1 MTATDN
7 IQVRPLE
14 DIERCIVKRYKKH
27 TWSKFLKAINDYKL
41 ISDGDRIAI
50 AISGGKDSLL
60 MAKMFQE
67 LKKYSNIDFE
77 LVFLAMDPG
86 YREDIR
92 VKLEELCKYLNIP
105 VEIFESGIFRITDE
119 IARDNP
125 CYMCARMRRG
135 ALYNKAEELGCNK
148 LALGHHY
155 DDVIETTMMN
165 ILCSGNFKTMLPKIK
180 SSKSGEMQIIRPL
193 YYIRLG
199 HHYDDVIETTMM
211 NILCSGN
218 FKTMLPKIKS
228 SKSGEMQIIRP
239 LYYIREEYIKRFV
252 RYTGIEPLDCACTVT
267 SKKAGN
273 KRYEIK
279 ELISS
284 LSENFDNVEKSI
296 FKAAQNVKIDSVLGW
311 EKDGVKHSFMEEFE
325 EI

>member
-7 IQVRPLE
+7 LQVRPLE
-14 DIERCIVKRYKKH
+14 EIERCIVKRYKKH
-27 TWSKFLKAINDYKL
+27 IWSKFLKAINDYKL
-41 ISDGDRIAI
+41 ISDGDRIAV

-86 YREDIR
+86 YRDDIR

-193 YYIRLG
+193 YYIR
-199 HHYDDVIETTMM
+199 
-211 NILCSGN
+211 
-218 FKTMLPKIKS
+218 
-228 SKSGEMQIIRP
+228 
-239 LYYIREEYIKRFV
+239 EEYIKRFV

-296 FKAAQNVKIDSVLGW
+296 FKAAQNVNIDSVLGW

>member
-27 TWSKFLKAINDYKL
+27 IWSKFLKAINDYKL

-180 SSKSGEMQIIRPL
+180 SSKSG
-193 YYIRLG
+193 
-199 HHYDDVIETTMM
+199 
-211 NILCSGN
+211 
-218 FKTMLPKIKS
+218 K
-228 SKSGEMQIIRP
+228 MQIIRP

-296 FKAAQNVKIDSVLGW
+296 FKAAQNVKVDSVLGW

>member
-7 IQVRPLE
+7 LQVRPLE
-14 DIERCIVKRYKKH
+14 EIERCIVKRYKKH
-27 TWSKFLKAINDYKL
+27 IWSKFLKAINDYKL
-41 ISDGDRIAI
+41 ISDGDRIAV

-86 YREDIR
+86 YRDDIR

-180 SSKSGEMQIIRPL
+180 SSKSG
-193 YYIRLG
+193 
-199 HHYDDVIETTMM
+199 
-211 NILCSGN
+211 
-218 FKTMLPKIKS
+218 K
-228 SKSGEMQIIRP
+228 MQIIRP

-267 SKKAGN
+267 SKKSGN

-284 LSENFDNVEKSI
+284 LTDNFDNVEKSI
-296 FKAAQNVKIDSVLGW
+296 FKAAQNVNIDSVLGW

-325 EI
+325 DIKD

>member
-27 TWSKFLKAINDYKL
+27 IWSKFLKAINDYKL

-193 YYIRLG
+193 YYIR
-199 HHYDDVIETTMM
+199 
-211 NILCSGN
+211 
-218 FKTMLPKIKS
+218 
-228 SKSGEMQIIRP
+228 
-239 LYYIREEYIKRFV
+239 EEYIKRFV

-273 KRYEIK
+273 KRFEIK

>member
-14 DIERCIVKRYKKH
+14 EIERCIVKRYKKH
-27 TWSKFLKAINDYKL
+27 IWSKFLKAINDYKL
-41 ISDGDRIAI
+41 ISDGDRIAV

-86 YREDIR
+86 YRDDIR
-92 VKLEELCKYLNIP
+92 VKLEELCEYLNIP

-193 YYIRLG
+193 YYIR
-199 HHYDDVIETTMM
+199 
-211 NILCSGN
+211 
-218 FKTMLPKIKS
+218 
-228 SKSGEMQIIRP
+228 
-239 LYYIREEYIKRFV
+239 EEYIKRFV

-279 ELISS
+279 ELIAS
-284 LSENFDNVEKSI
+284 LAENFDNVEKSI
-296 FKAAQNVKIDSVLGW
+296 FKAAQNVNIDSVLGW
-311 EKDGVKHSFMEEFE
+311 EKDGVKHSFMEEFG

>member
-27 TWSKFLKAINDYKL
+27 IWSKFLKAINDYKL
-41 ISDGDRIAI
+41 ISDGDKIAI

-67 LKKYSNIDFE
+67 LKKYSDIDFE

-193 YYIRLG
+193 YYIR
-199 HHYDDVIETTMM
+199 
-211 NILCSGN
+211 
-218 FKTMLPKIKS
+218 
-228 SKSGEMQIIRP
+228 
-239 LYYIREEYIKRFV
+239 EEYIKRFV

-296 FKAAQNVKIDSVLGW
+296 FKAAQNVNIDSVLGW

>member
-7 IQVRPLE
+7 TQVRPLE
-14 DIERCIVKRYKKH
+14 EIERCIVKRYKKH
-27 TWSKFLKAINDYKL
+27 IWSKFLKAINDYKL
-41 ISDGDRIAI
+41 ISDGDRIAV

-67 LKKYSNIDFE
+67 LKKYSNINFE

-86 YREDIR
+86 YRDDIR
-92 VKLEELCKYLNIP
+92 VKLEELCEYLNIP
-105 VEIFESGIFRITDE
+105 VKIFESGIFRITDE

-135 ALYNKAEELGCNK
+135 ALYNRAEELGCNK
-148 LALGHHY
+148 LA
-155 DDVIETTMMN
+155 
-165 ILCSGNFKTMLPKIK
+165 
-180 SSKSGEMQIIRPL
+180 
-193 YYIRLG
+193 LG

-279 ELISS
+279 ELIAS

-296 FKAAQNVKIDSVLGW
+296 FKAAQNVNIDSVLGW
-311 EKDGVKHSFMEEFE
+311 EKDGVKHSFMEEFD

>member
-27 TWSKFLKAINDYKL
+27 IWSKFLKAINDYKL

-180 SSKSGEMQIIRPL
+180 SSKSG
-193 YYIRLG
+193 
-199 HHYDDVIETTMM
+199 
-211 NILCSGN
+211 
-218 FKTMLPKIKS
+218 K
-228 SKSGEMQIIRP
+228 MQIIRP

-267 SKKAGN
+267 SKKSGN

-284 LSENFDNVEKSI
+284 LTDNFDNVEKSI
-296 FKAAQNVKIDSVLGW
+296 FKAAQNVNIDSVLGW

-325 EI
+325 DIND

>member
-27 TWSKFLKAINDYKL
+27 IWSKFLKAINDYKL

-193 YYIRLG
+193 YYIR
-199 HHYDDVIETTMM
+199 
-211 NILCSGN
+211 
-218 FKTMLPKIKS
+218 
-228 SKSGEMQIIRP
+228 
-239 LYYIREEYIKRFV
+239 EEYIKRFV

-296 FKAAQNVKIDSVLGW
+296 FKAAQNVNIDSVLGW

>member
-7 IQVRPLE
+7 ILVRPLE

-27 TWSKFLKAINDYKL
+27 IWSKFLKAINDYKL
-41 ISDGDRIAI
+41 INEGDRIAV

-67 LKKYSNIDFE
+67 LKKYSKINFE

-86 YREDIR
+86 YRDDIR

-135 ALYNKAEELGCNK
+135 ALYNKAEELECNK

-180 SSKSGEMQIIRPL
+180 SSKSG
-193 YYIRLG
+193 
-199 HHYDDVIETTMM
+199 D
-211 NILCSGN
+211 
-218 FKTMLPKIKS
+218 
-228 SKSGEMQIIRP
+228 MQIIRP

-279 ELISS
+279 ELISN

-296 FKAAQNVKIDSVLGW
+296 FKAAQNVNIDSVLGW

-325 EI
+325 EIDD

>member
-27 TWSKFLKAINDYKL
+27 IWSKFLKAINDYKL

-86 YREDIR
+86 YRDDIR

-148 LALGHHY
+148 LA
-155 DDVIETTMMN
+155 
-165 ILCSGNFKTMLPKIK
+165 
-180 SSKSGEMQIIRPL
+180 
-193 YYIRLG
+193 LG

-311 EKDGVKHSFMEEFE
+311 EKDGVKNSFMEEFE

>member
-27 TWSKFLKAINDYKL
+27 IWSKFLKAINDYKL

-86 YREDIR
+86 YRDDIR

-180 SSKSGEMQIIRPL
+180 SSESG
-193 YYIRLG
+193 
-199 HHYDDVIETTMM
+199 
-211 NILCSGN
+211 
-218 FKTMLPKIKS
+218 K
-228 SKSGEMQIIRP
+228 MQIIRP

-267 SKKAGN
+267 SKKSGN

-284 LSENFDNVEKSI
+284 LTDNFDNVEKSI
-296 FKAAQNVKIDSVLGW
+296 FKAAQNVNIDSVLGW

-325 EI
+325 DIND

>member
-7 IQVRPLE
+7 LQVRPLE
-14 DIERCIVKRYKKH
+14 EIERCIVKRYKKH
-27 TWSKFLKAINDYKL
+27 IWSKFLKAINDYKL
-41 ISDGDRIAI
+41 ISDGDRIAV

-86 YREDIR
+86 YRDDIR

-180 SSKSGEMQIIRPL
+180 SSKSG
-193 YYIRLG
+193 
-199 HHYDDVIETTMM
+199 
-211 NILCSGN
+211 
-218 FKTMLPKIKS
+218 K
-228 SKSGEMQIIRP
+228 MQIIRP

-267 SKKAGN
+267 SKKSGN

-284 LSENFDNVEKSI
+284 LTDNFDNVEKSI
-296 FKAAQNVKIDSVLGW
+296 FKAAQNVNIDSVLGW
-311 EKDGVKHSFMEEFE
+311 EKDGVKHSFMDEFE
-325 EI
+325 DIND

>member
-1 MTATDN
+1 MKFGRSDN
-7 IQVRPLE
+7 EMIYFV
-14 DIERCIVKRYKKH
+14 I
-27 TWSKFLKAINDYKL
+27 
-41 ISDGDRIAI
+41 
-50 AISGGKDSLL
+50 
-60 MAKMFQE
+60 
-67 LKKYSNIDFE
+67 KYSNVDFE

-86 YREDIR
+86 YRDDIR
-92 VKLEELCKYLNIP
+92 VKLEELCEYLNIP
-105 VEIFESGIFRITDE
+105 VKIFESGIFRITDE

-193 YYIRLG
+193 YYIREEYIKRFVRYTG
-199 HHYDDVIETTMM
+199 IEP
-211 NILCSGN
+211 LDC
-218 FKTMLPKIKS
+218 S

-279 ELISS
+279 ELIAS

-296 FKAAQNVKIDSVLGW
+296 FKAAQNVNIDSVLGWEKDGVKHSFMRYEIKELIASLSENFDNVEKSIFKAAQNVNIDSVLGW
-311 EKDGVKHSFMEEFE
+311 EKDGVKHSFMEEFD

>member
-7 IQVRPLE
+7 LQVRPLE
-14 DIERCIVKRYKKH
+14 EIERCIVKRYKKH
-27 TWSKFLKAINDYKL
+27 IWSKFLKAIKDYKL
-41 ISDGDRIAI
+41 ISDGDRIAV

-86 YREDIR
+86 YRDDIR

-105 VEIFESGIFRITDE
+105 IEIFESGIFRITDE

-180 SSKSGEMQIIRPL
+180 SSKSG
-193 YYIRLG
+193 
-199 HHYDDVIETTMM
+199 
-211 NILCSGN
+211 
-218 FKTMLPKIKS
+218 K
-228 SKSGEMQIIRP
+228 MQIIRP
-239 LYYIREEYIKRFV
+239 LYYIREEHIKRFV
-252 RYTGIEPLDCACTVT
+252 RYTCIEPLDCACTVT
-267 SKKAGN
+267 SKKSGN

-284 LSENFDNVEKSI
+284 LTDNFDNVEKSI
-296 FKAAQNVKIDSVLGW
+296 FKAAQNVNIDSVLGW
-311 EKDGVKHSFMEEFE
+311 EKDGVKHSFLEEFE
-325 EI
+325 DIND

>member
-1 MTATDN
+1 MTETDN

-14 DIERCIVKRYKKH
+14 EIERCIVKRYKKH
-27 TWSKFLKAINDYKL
+27 IWSKFLKAINDYKL
-41 ISDGDRIAI
+41 ISYGDRIAV

-67 LKKYSNIDFE
+67 LKKYSNINFE

-86 YREDIR
+86 YRDDIR
-92 VKLEELCKYLNIP
+92 VKLEELCEYLNIP
-105 VEIFESGIFRITDE
+105 VKIFESGIFRITDE

-193 YYIRLG
+193 YYIR
-199 HHYDDVIETTMM
+199 
-211 NILCSGN
+211 
-218 FKTMLPKIKS
+218 
-228 SKSGEMQIIRP
+228 
-239 LYYIREEYIKRFV
+239 EEYIKRFV

-279 ELISS
+279 ELIAS

-296 FKAAQNVKIDSVLGW
+296 FKAAQNVNIDSVLGW
-311 EKDGVKHSFMEEFE
+311 EKDGVKHSFMEEFD

>member
-7 IQVRPLE
+7 LQVRPLE
-14 DIERCIVKRYKKH
+14 EIERCIVKRYKKH
-27 TWSKFLKAINDYKL
+27 IWSKFLKAINDYKL
-41 ISDGDRIAI
+41 ISDGDRIAV

-193 YYIRLG
+193 YYIR
-199 HHYDDVIETTMM
+199 
-211 NILCSGN
+211 
-218 FKTMLPKIKS
+218 
-228 SKSGEMQIIRP
+228 
-239 LYYIREEYIKRFV
+239 EEYIKRFV

>member
-7 IQVRPLE
+7 LQVRPLE
-14 DIERCIVKRYKKH
+14 EIERCIVKRYKKH
-27 TWSKFLKAINDYKL
+27 IWSKFLKAINDYKL
-41 ISDGDRIAI
+41 ISDGDRIAV

-86 YREDIR
+86 YRDDIR

-180 SSKSGEMQIIRPL
+180 SSKSG
-193 YYIRLG
+193 
-199 HHYDDVIETTMM
+199 
-211 NILCSGN
+211 
-218 FKTMLPKIKS
+218 K
-228 SKSGEMQIIRP
+228 MQIIRP

-267 SKKAGN
+267 SKKSGN

-284 LSENFDNVEKSI
+284 LTDNFDNVEKSI
-296 FKAAQNVKIDSVLGW
+296 FKAAQNVNIDSVLGW
-311 EKDGVKHSFMEEFE
+311 EKDGIKHSFMEEFE
-325 EI
+325 DIND

>member
-14 DIERCIVKRYKKH
+14 DIERCIVKRYKKYI
-27 TWSKFLKAINDYKL
+27 WSKFLKAINDYKL

-86 YREDIR
+86 YRDDIR

-148 LALGHHY
+148 LA
-155 DDVIETTMMN
+155 
-165 ILCSGNFKTMLPKIK
+165 
-180 SSKSGEMQIIRPL
+180 
-193 YYIRLG
+193 LG

>member
-7 IQVRPLE
+7 IQVRLLE

-27 TWSKFLKAINDYKL
+27 IWSKFLKAINDYKL

-193 YYIRLG
+193 YYIR
-199 HHYDDVIETTMM
+199 
-211 NILCSGN
+211 
-218 FKTMLPKIKS
+218 
-228 SKSGEMQIIRP
+228 
-239 LYYIREEYIKRFV
+239 EEYIKRFV

>member
-7 IQVRPLE
+7 ILVRPLE

-27 TWSKFLKAINDYKL
+27 IWSKFLKAINDYKL
-41 ISDGDRIAI
+41 ISDGDRIAV

-67 LKKYSNIDFE
+67 LKKYSKVDFE

-86 YREDIR
+86 YRDDIR
-92 VKLEELCKYLNIP
+92 VKLEELCEYLNIP

-193 YYIRLG
+193 YYIR
-199 HHYDDVIETTMM
+199 
-211 NILCSGN
+211 
-218 FKTMLPKIKS
+218 
-228 SKSGEMQIIRP
+228 
-239 LYYIREEYIKRFV
+239 EEYIRRFV

-296 FKAAQNVKIDSVLGW
+296 FKAAQNVNIDSVLGW

-325 EI
+325 EIDD

>member
-27 TWSKFLKAINDYKL
+27 IWSKFLKAINDYKL

-86 YREDIR
+86 YRDDIR

-105 VEIFESGIFRITDE
+105 VEIFESGIFIITDE

-148 LALGHHY
+148 LA
-155 DDVIETTMMN
+155 
-165 ILCSGNFKTMLPKIK
+165 
-180 SSKSGEMQIIRPL
+180 
-193 YYIRLG
+193 LG

>member
-7 IQVRPLE
+7 LQVRPLE
-14 DIERCIVKRYKKH
+14 EIERCIVKRYKKH
-27 TWSKFLKAINDYKL
+27 IWSKFLKAINDYKL
-41 ISDGDRIAI
+41 ISDGDRIAV

-86 YREDIR
+86 YRDDIR

-180 SSKSGEMQIIRPL
+180 SSKSG
-193 YYIRLG
+193 
-199 HHYDDVIETTMM
+199 
-211 NILCSGN
+211 
-218 FKTMLPKIKS
+218 K
-228 SKSGEMQIIRP
+228 MQIIRP

-252 RYTGIEPLDCACTVT
+252 RYTCIEPLDCACTVT
-267 SKKAGN
+267 SKKSGN

-284 LSENFDNVEKSI
+284 LTDNFDNVEKSI
-296 FKAAQNVKIDSVLGW
+296 FKAAQNVNIDSVLGW

-325 EI
+325 DIND

>member
-27 TWSKFLKAINDYKL
+27 IWSKFLKAINDYKL

-180 SSKSGEMQIIRPL
+180 SSKSG
-193 YYIRLG
+193 
-199 HHYDDVIETTMM
+199 
-211 NILCSGN
+211 
-218 FKTMLPKIKS
+218 K
-228 SKSGEMQIIRP
+228 MQIIRP

>member
-1 MTATDN
+1 MTETDN

-14 DIERCIVKRYKKH
+14 EIERCIVKRYKKH
-27 TWSKFLKAINDYKL
+27 IWSKFLKAINDYKL
-41 ISDGDRIAI
+41 ISYGDRIAV

-67 LKKYSNIDFE
+67 LKKYSNINFE

-86 YREDIR
+86 YRDDIR
-92 VKLEELCKYLNIP
+92 VKLEELCEYLNIP

-193 YYIRLG
+193 YYIR
-199 HHYDDVIETTMM
+199 
-211 NILCSGN
+211 
-218 FKTMLPKIKS
+218 
-228 SKSGEMQIIRP
+228 
-239 LYYIREEYIKRFV
+239 EEYIKRFV

-279 ELISS
+279 ELIAS

-296 FKAAQNVKIDSVLGW
+296 FKAAQNVNIDSVLGW
-311 EKDGVKHSFMEEFE
+311 EKDGVKHSFMEEFD

>member
-1 MTATDN
+1 MTETDN

-14 DIERCIVKRYKKH
+14 EIERCIVKRYKKH
-27 TWSKFLKAINDYKL
+27 IWSKFLKAINDYKL
-41 ISDGDRIAI
+41 ISDGDRIAV

-67 LKKYSNIDFE
+67 LKKYSNINFE

-86 YREDIR
+86 YRDDIR
-92 VKLEELCKYLNIP
+92 VKLEELCEYLNIP
-105 VEIFESGIFRITDE
+105 VKIFESGIFRITDE

-193 YYIRLG
+193 YYIR
-199 HHYDDVIETTMM
+199 
-211 NILCSGN
+211 
-218 FKTMLPKIKS
+218 
-228 SKSGEMQIIRP
+228 
-239 LYYIREEYIKRFV
+239 EEYIKRFV

-279 ELISS
+279 ELIAS

-296 FKAAQNVKIDSVLGW
+296 FKAAQNVNIDSVLGW
-311 EKDGVKHSFMEEFE
+311 EKDGVKHSFMEEFD

>member
-7 IQVRPLE
+7 LQVRPLE
-14 DIERCIVKRYKKH
+14 EIERCIVKRYKKH
-27 TWSKFLKAINDYKL
+27 IWSKFLKAINDYKL
-41 ISDGDRIAI
+41 ISDGDRIAV

-86 YREDIR
+86 YRDDIR

-148 LALGHHY
+148 LA
-155 DDVIETTMMN
+155 
-165 ILCSGNFKTMLPKIK
+165 
-180 SSKSGEMQIIRPL
+180 
-193 YYIRLG
+193 LG

>member
-7 IQVRPLE
+7 TQVRPLE
-14 DIERCIVKRYKKH
+14 EIERCIVKRYKKH
-27 TWSKFLKAINDYKL
+27 IWSKFLKAINDYKL

-67 LKKYSNIDFE
+67 LKKYSNINFE

-86 YREDIR
+86 YRDDIR
-92 VKLEELCKYLNIP
+92 VKLEELCEYLNIP
-105 VEIFESGIFRITDE
+105 VKIFESGIFRITDE

-193 YYIRLG
+193 YYIR
-199 HHYDDVIETTMM
+199 
-211 NILCSGN
+211 
-218 FKTMLPKIKS
+218 
-228 SKSGEMQIIRP
+228 
-239 LYYIREEYIKRFV
+239 EEYIKRFV

-279 ELISS
+279 ELIAS

-296 FKAAQNVKIDSVLGW
+296 FKAAQNVNIDSVLGW
-311 EKDGVKHSFMEEFE
+311 EKDGVKHSFMEEFD

>member
-27 TWSKFLKAINDYKL
+27 IWSKFLKAINDYKL
-41 ISDGDRIAI
+41 ISDGDRIAV

-180 SSKSGEMQIIRPL
+180 SSKSG
-193 YYIRLG
+193 
-199 HHYDDVIETTMM
+199 
-211 NILCSGN
+211 
-218 FKTMLPKIKS
+218 K
-228 SKSGEMQIIRP
+228 MQIIRP

-296 FKAAQNVKIDSVLGW
+296 FKAAQNVKVDSVLGW

-325 EI
+325 DIND

>member
-7 IQVRPLE
+7 TQVRPLE
-14 DIERCIVKRYKKH
+14 EIERCIVKRYKKH
-27 TWSKFLKAINDYKL
+27 IWSKFLKAINDYKL
-41 ISDGDRIAI
+41 ISNGDRIAV

-86 YREDIR
+86 YRDDIR
-92 VKLEELCKYLNIP
+92 VKLEELCEYLNIP

-193 YYIRLG
+193 YYIR
-199 HHYDDVIETTMM
+199 
-211 NILCSGN
+211 
-218 FKTMLPKIKS
+218 
-228 SKSGEMQIIRP
+228 
-239 LYYIREEYIKRFV
+239 EEYIKRFV

-279 ELISS
+279 ELIAS

-296 FKAAQNVKIDSVLGW
+296 FKAAQNVNIDSVLGW
-311 EKDGVKHSFMEEFE
+311 EKDGVKHSFMEEFD

>member
-27 TWSKFLKAINDYKL
+27 IWSKFLKAINDYKL

-86 YREDIR
+86 YRDDIR

-180 SSKSGEMQIIRPL
+180 SSKSG
-193 YYIRLG
+193 
-199 HHYDDVIETTMM
+199 
-211 NILCSGN
+211 
-218 FKTMLPKIKS
+218 K
-228 SKSGEMQIIRP
+228 MQIIRP

-296 FKAAQNVKIDSVLGW
+296 FKAAQNVNIDSVLGW

-325 EI
+325 DIKD

>member
-7 IQVRPLE
+7 TQVRPLE
-14 DIERCIVKRYKKH
+14 EIERCIVKRYKKH
-27 TWSKFLKAINDYKL
+27 IWSKFLKAINDYKL
-41 ISDGDRIAI
+41 ISDGDRIAV

-67 LKKYSNIDFE
+67 LKKYSNINFE
-77 LVFLAMDPG
+77 IVFLAMDPG
-86 YREDIR
+86 YRDDIR
-92 VKLEELCKYLNIP
+92 VKLEELCEYLNIP
-105 VEIFESGIFRITDE
+105 VKIFESGIFRITDE

-193 YYIRLG
+193 YYIR
-199 HHYDDVIETTMM
+199 
-211 NILCSGN
+211 
-218 FKTMLPKIKS
+218 
-228 SKSGEMQIIRP
+228 
-239 LYYIREEYIKRFV
+239 EEYIKRFV

-279 ELISS
+279 ELIAS

-296 FKAAQNVKIDSVLGW
+296 FKAAQNVNIDSVLGW
-311 EKDGVKHSFMEEFE
+311 EKDGVKHSFMEEFD

>member
-7 IQVRPLE
+7 VQVRPLE

-27 TWSKFLKAINDYKL
+27 IWSKFLKAINDYKL

-86 YREDIR
+86 YRDDIR

-193 YYIRLG
+193 YYIR
-199 HHYDDVIETTMM
+199 
-211 NILCSGN
+211 
-218 FKTMLPKIKS
+218 
-228 SKSGEMQIIRP
+228 
-239 LYYIREEYIKRFV
+239 EEYIKRFV

-296 FKAAQNVKIDSVLGW
+296 FKAAKNVKIDSVLGW

>member
-7 IQVRPLE
+7 TQVRPLE
-14 DIERCIVKRYKKH
+14 EIERCIVKRYKKH
-27 TWSKFLKAINDYKL
+27 IWSKFLKAINDYKL
-41 ISDGDRIAI
+41 ISDGDRIAV

-67 LKKYSNIDFE
+67 LKKYSNINFE

-86 YREDIR
+86 YRDDIR
-92 VKLEELCKYLNIP
+92 VKLEELCEYLNIP

-193 YYIRLG
+193 YYIR
-199 HHYDDVIETTMM
+199 
-211 NILCSGN
+211 
-218 FKTMLPKIKS
+218 
-228 SKSGEMQIIRP
+228 
-239 LYYIREEYIKRFV
+239 EEYIKRFV

-279 ELISS
+279 ELIAS

-296 FKAAQNVKIDSVLGW
+296 FKAAQNVNIDSVLGW
-311 EKDGVKHSFMEEFE
+311 EKDGVKHSFMEEFD

>member
-7 IQVRPLE
+7 LQVRPLE
-14 DIERCIVKRYKKH
+14 EIERCIVKRYKKH
-27 TWSKFLKAINDYKL
+27 IWSKFLKAINDYKL

-86 YREDIR
+86 YRDDIR

-193 YYIRLG
+193 YYIR
-199 HHYDDVIETTMM
+199 
-211 NILCSGN
+211 
-218 FKTMLPKIKS
+218 
-228 SKSGEMQIIRP
+228 
-239 LYYIREEYIKRFV
+239 EEYIKRFV

-296 FKAAQNVKIDSVLGW
+296 FKAAQNVNIDSVLGW

-325 EI
+325 DIKD

>member
-27 TWSKFLKAINDYKL
+27 IWSKFLKAINDYKL
-41 ISDGDRIAI
+41 ISDGDRIAV

-86 YREDIR
+86 YRDDIR

-180 SSKSGEMQIIRPL
+180 SSKSG
-193 YYIRLG
+193 
-199 HHYDDVIETTMM
+199 
-211 NILCSGN
+211 
-218 FKTMLPKIKS
+218 K
-228 SKSGEMQIIRP
+228 MQIIRP

-267 SKKAGN
+267 SKKSGN

-284 LSENFDNVEKSI
+284 LTDNFDNVEKSI
-296 FKAAQNVKIDSVLGW
+296 FKAAQNVNIDSVLGW

-325 EI
+325 DIKD

>member
-14 DIERCIVKRYKKH
+14 EIERCIVKRYKKH
-27 TWSKFLKAINDYKL
+27 IWSKFLKAINDYKL
-41 ISDGDRIAI
+41 ISDGDRIAV

-86 YREDIR
+86 YRDDIR
-92 VKLEELCKYLNIP
+92 VKLEELCEYLNIP

-193 YYIRLG
+193 YYIR
-199 HHYDDVIETTMM
+199 
-211 NILCSGN
+211 
-218 FKTMLPKIKS
+218 
-228 SKSGEMQIIRP
+228 
-239 LYYIREEYIKRFV
+239 EEYIKRFV

-279 ELISS
+279 ELIAS

-296 FKAAQNVKIDSVLGW
+296 FKAAQNVNIDSVLGW
-311 EKDGVKHSFMEEFE
+311 EKDGVKHSFMEEFD